1 MKKSSFHLKLITRE
15 RILIDGNYAF
25 AVIPAGGG
33 PLGVLPGHTA
43 LMGTLKVGPLLLRD
57 QNKKEVSIFVDRG
70 FFMITPDD
78 ITVTA
83 RVAETGAAIDVDRAT
98 AARDRARQRLNSKD
112 ASLDMYRARAALNR
126 AEARLK
132 VALAMNN

>member
-15 RILIDGNYAF
+15 RTLIDGEYAY

-33 PLGVLPGHTA
+33 PLGVLPGHTS
-43 LMGTLKVGPLLLRD
+43 LMGTIAGGELMLRD
-57 QNKKEVSIFVDRG
+57 SDKKEVSVFVDRG
-70 FFMITPDD
+70 FFMIAQDA

-83 RVAETGAAIDVDRAT
+83 PVAETDAAIDVDRAEIS
-98 AARDRARQRLNSKD
+98 RDRARQRLNSKD
-112 ASLDMYRARAALNR
+112 ASIDMYRARAALNR

-132 VALAMNN
+132 VAQHML

>member
-1 MKKSSFHLKLITRE
+1 MNNSSFHLKLITRD
-15 RILIDGNYAF
+15 RILIDGDYAF

-33 PLGVLPGHTA
+33 PLGVLPGHTS
-43 LMGTLKVGPLLLRD
+43 LMGTIAGGLLKLRD
-57 QNKKEVSIFVDRG
+57 LNKDETSVFVDKG
-70 FFMITPDD
+70 FFMIAQDD

-83 RVAETGAAIDVDRAT
+83 PVAETDATIDIDRAT

-112 ASLDMYRARAALNR
+112 ASIDMYRARAALNR

-132 VALAMNN
+132 VAQHML

>member
-15 RILIDGNYAF
+15 RTLIDGEYAY

-33 PLGVLPGHTA
+33 PLGVLPGHTS
-43 LMGTLKVGPLLLRD
+43 LMGTISGGELMLRD
-57 QNKKEVSIFVDRG
+57 QNKKEISVFVDRG
-70 FFMITPDD
+70 FFMIAQDA

-83 RVAETGAAIDVDRAT
+83 PVAETDGAIDVDRAET
-98 AARDRARQRLNSKD
+98 ARERARQRLNSKD
-112 ASLDMYRARAALNR
+112 VSIDMYRARAALNR

-132 VALAMNN
+132 VAQHML

>member
-1 MKKSSFHLKLITRE
+1 MKKSSFHLKLITRD
-15 RILIDGNYAF
+15 RILIDGEYAF

-33 PLGVLPGHTA
+33 PLGVLPGHTS
-43 LMGTLKVGPLLLRD
+43 LMGTIAGGVLKLRD
-57 QNKKEVSIFVDRG
+57 ENKKEISVFVDRG
-70 FFMITPDD
+70 FFMIAQDD

-83 RVAETGAAIDVDRAT
+83 PVAETGAAIDVDRAA

-112 ASLDMYRARAALNR
+112 ASIDMYRARAALNR

-132 VALAMNN
+132 VAQHML

>member
-1 MKKSSFHLKLITRE
+1 MKSLQLKLITRD
-15 RILIDGNYAF
+15 RVLIEGDYAF

-43 LMGTLKVGPLLLRD
+43 LMGTIEGGLLMLRD
-57 QNKKEVSIFVDRG
+57 ADKKEISVFVDNG
-70 FFMITPDD
+70 FFMIAQDE

-83 RVAETGAAIDVDRAT
+83 PVAETDAAIDVDRAT
-98 AARDRARQRLNSKD
+98 EARDRARKRLNSKD
-112 ASLDMYRARAALNR
+112 ASIDMYRARAALNR

-132 VALAMNN
+132 VAQHML